1 MNRRERKI
9 YEKEQVKKVK
19 RKIDW
24 RKVYKSFRTLLSVG
38 FVFALLIFCFS
49 YYVTDKH
56 NKIRK
61 EVSENSKTTFAKIIY
76 ITPRKMLSAKYEYLV
91 NGRRYENSTF
101 HSFKGNIGD
110 EIRVEYSSINPTL
123 SIYCDEKEIESIQ
136 ENVVVF
142 SVKFFGAIVLGAIV
156 LILFE
161 LVIGNKRLMLE
172 LTSRNN

>member
-1 MNRRERKI
+1 MNRRERKS

-76 ITPRKMLSAKYEYLV
+76 VGSRKVYLADYEYFI
-91 NGRRYENSTF
+91 NEKRYENSTF

-110 EIRVEYSSINPTL
+110 EIRVEYSSKNPTL
-123 SIYCDEKEIESIQ
+123 SIYCDEKEVESIQ
-136 ENVVVF
+136 ENVVIF
-142 SVKFFGAIVLGAIV
+142 SVKMFGVAVLGSII

-161 LVIGNKRLMLE
+161 LMIGNKRLMLE
-172 LTSRNN
+172 ITSRNN